1 MRLLVFFVLIL
12 TPLFCSA
19 IMPDAI
25 INIVTKQVERDIAY
39 FAKRMGWKHYR
50 YTSKLRNPSS
60 VTNLSKCLVDLETK
74 ASDHDIIN
82 SVRYKVTCN
91 KAKNNQKWSVNV
103 NANISYFMDVAS
115 LNKSIKKGQMLQ
127 KGDIVYVEKKVRKH
141 NGYFFKSDN
150 VFGEI
155 TRRKLQKGNVLKRK
169 DIKVDSLVQRDREVL
184 IVIEHQHL
192 NMTAEGIP
200 LKSAGLGEIIK
211 VKNKRSGNVI
221 TAKVIGQDKVVV
233 KIY

>member
-1 MRLLVFFVLIL
+1 MKQFVFFFLAL

-19 IMPDAI
+19 IKPDAI
-25 INIVTKQVERDIAY
+25 INIVTKQVERDVVS
-39 FAKRMGWKHYR
+39 FAKIMGWKHYR

-60 VTNLSKCLVDLETK
+60 ITNLSKCLVGLETK
-74 ASDHDIIN
+74 ASDRNIIN

-91 KAKNNQKWSVNV
+91 KAENNQKWSVNV
-103 NANISYFMDVAS
+103 NANINYFMDVAT
-115 LNKSIKKGQMLQ
+115 LNNNIKKGHVIQ
-127 KGDIVYVEKKVRKH
+127 KGDIFYVEKKIRKH

-150 VFGEI
+150 VFGEM
-155 TRRKLQKGNVLKRK
+155 TRRKLQKGNALKKK
-169 DIKVDSLVQRDREVL
+169 DIKVDTLVARDREVL

-200 LKSAGLGEIIK
+200 LKSAGLGETIK

-221 TAKVIGQDKVVV
+221 TAKVIGRDKVVV